1 MKRLNQRQKT
11 DKNGNEL
18 NLADRVLV
26 VLNNEPYQTVC
37 TIIGSHNGRLKMK
50 AQFTDNICIEFSNR
64 VELIE
69 E

>member
-1 MKRLNQRQKT
+1 MKNLNANQKI

-18 NLADRVLV
+18 KLCDRVLV
-26 VLNNEPYQTVC
+26 FLNNDPYQTVC
-37 TIIGSHNGRLKMK
+37 TIVGAHHGRLKMK
-50 AQFTDNICIEFSNR
+50 AQFTYNICIEFSNR